1 MHVWNLGSI
10 NLDRV
15 FQVPRIVRPGETLAS
30 RSVATFAGGKGAN
43 QSIALAR
50 AGAKVR
56 HIGRVGEDGR
66 WLLER
71 LASEGVNVSHIQVA
85 AEPTGQAIIQ
95 VDETGQN
102 AIVLDPGA
110 NHAITRDDIERA
122 LAASRPGDWFLTQ
135 NETSQVADAIRIA
148 KARGLRV
155 AFNPAPMTDSVLD
168 CPLEVVDL
176 LVVNETEAAVLTG
189 LEDAQDQLRSCIE
202 RWPNCEVVLTRGAQG
217 ALARGSNWHL
227 AQAASKTQVVDTTAA
242 GDTFLGYYLAGLVE
256 GRSPPERLAWACR
269 AAACCVGKP
278 GASDSIPRRQEVA
291 GAPTSA

>member
-15 FQVPRIVRPGETLAS
+15 FQLPRIVRPGETLAS
-30 RSVATFAGGKGAN
+30 QSVTTFAGGKGAN
-43 QSIALAR
+43 QSIAITR
-50 AGAKVR
+50 AGAKVM

-66 WLLER
+66 WLLDL
-71 LASEGVNVSHIQVA
+71 LARDGVDASHVQVA

-95 VDETGQN
+95 VDDAGQN

-122 LAASRPGDWFLTQ
+122 LAAARPGDWFLTQ
-135 NETSQVADAIRIA
+135 NETNQVAEAIRIA
-148 KARGLRV
+148 KTRGLRV
-155 AFNPAPMTDSVLD
+155 AFNPAPMTDFVLD
-168 CPLEVVDL
+168 CPLELVDL
-176 LVVNETEAAVLTG
+176 LVVNETEAAALTG
-189 LEDAQDQLRSCIE
+189 LEDAEDQLRSCSE

-217 ALARGSNWHL
+217 AVARGSDWHL
-227 AQAASKTQVVDTTAA
+227 AQAATKAQVVDTTAA

-269 AAACCVGKP
+269 AAACCVAKP
-278 GASDSIPRRQEVA
+278 GASDSIPRRDEVREVS
-291 GAPTSA
+291 TTI

>member
-15 FQVPRIVRPGETLAS
+15 FQLPRIVRPGETLAS

-43 QSIALAR
+43 QSVALAR
-50 AGAKVR
+50 AGAKVM
-56 HIGRVGEDGR
+56 HIGRVGNEAQ
-66 WLLER
+66 WLLEL
-71 LASEGVNVSHIQVA
+71 LAREGVDVSHVQVA

-95 VDETGQN
+95 VDDSGQN

-122 LAASRPGDWFLTQ
+122 LAASRAGDWFLTQ
-135 NETSQVADAIRIA
+135 NETSHVADAIHMA
-148 KARGLRV
+148 KTRALRV

-168 CPLEVVDL
+168 CPLELVDL

-189 LEDAQDQLRSCIE
+189 LEDAQSQLRSCIE

-217 ALARGSNWHL
+217 AIARGSNWRL
-227 AQAASKTQVVDTTAA
+227 VQPATKTQVVDTTAA

-269 AAACCVGKP
+269 AAACCVAKP
-278 GASDSIPRRQEVA
+278 GASDSIPRRHEVPA
-291 GAPTSA
+291 AF

>member
-30 RSVATFAGGKGAN
+30 QSVATFAGGKGAN

-50 AGAKVR
+50 AGAKVM

-66 WLLER
+66 WLLDL
-71 LASEGVNVSHIQVA
+71 LASEAVDVSHVQVA

-95 VDETGQN
+95 VDDTGQN

-122 LAASRPGDWFLTQ
+122 LADSRPGDWFLTQ
-135 NETSQVADAIRIA
+135 NETSQVADAIRMA
-148 KARGLRV
+148 KTRGLRV

-168 CPLEVVDL
+168 CPLESVDL
-176 LVVNETEAAVLTG
+176 LVVNETEAAALTG
-189 LEDAQDQLRSCIE
+189 LEDAEGQLRSCSE

-217 ALARGSNWHL
+217 AIARGSNWHL
-227 AQAASKTQVVDTTAA
+227 AQAATKTQVVDTTAA

-269 AAACCVGKP
+269 AAACCVAKP
-278 GASDSIPRRQEVA
+278 GASDSIPRRHEVPR
-291 GAPTSA
+291 G